1 MFRDVTRERARS
13 VTRVG
18 QIGAVALGS
27 LVGVVFAT
35 GIPGMGVPKFEAP
48 APPEPMKAP
57 EPVGMM
63 DMPAIMEKR
72 AESIARNLAQLR
84 NAPKIP
90 AEVPVPEGS
99 DDTHA
104 GDTAPAPAPTD
115 LTVLFLGQ
123 LGSGARPMA
132 LISIDSHQQVLAVGD
147 TVRKASGEAVKLVAV
162 NKTEIEIEVKGAIK
176 KVELA
181 PRSGPAFTSLQAT
194 PTPVA
199 NAGIVPGATPPGNP
213 ANNAA
218 RSNREFR
225 TPGMR
230 PPRPPRSEDA
240 GGMSRE

>member
-13 VTRVG
+13 VTRFG

-35 GIPGMGVPKFEAP
+35 GIPGMGVPTFEAP
-48 APPEPMKAP
+48 ALPEPMKSP
-57 EPVGMM
+57 DPVGMM
-63 DMPAIMEKR
+63 EMPAIMEKR
-72 AESIARNLAQLR
+72 AEAIARNLAQIG

-90 AEVPVPEGS
+90 VEVPVVEG
-99 DDTHA
+99 DEAVHADTQV
-104 GDTAPAPAPTD
+104 PAAQADMTI
-115 LTVLFLGQ
+115 LYLGQ

-132 LISIDSHQQVLAVGD
+132 LVSIDSHQQVLAVGD
-147 TVRKASGEAVKLVAV
+147 TVRKASGEAVKLVSV
-162 NKTEIEIEVKGAIK
+162 NKNEIEVDVKGATR

-194 PTPVA
+194 PAPAA
-199 NAGIVPGATPPGNP
+199 NAGIIPGAVPPGAP
-213 ANNAA
+213 ASNNAA
-218 RSNREFR
+218 RPNREFR